1 MLAQRPMCALAPP
14 GLCSPRVAEGSLR
27 TVGVTV
33 SLPLTTLLL
42 WSPIDRNVRVQ
53 KVFNGYLR
61 ITNENFLDAYEN
73 SNSTEFANL
82 ANKVK
87 EAVSPAPGK
96 GALSLLSTLAPPPSP
111 NLEGTAPL
119 PPRLQVAQA
128 SRHQGRGPRSP
139 EGGSRVDL
147 AWDGAGIVASL
158 WPAVSLLSFPQ
169 LKVLYS
175 GVPSLGP
182 YHKESAVT
190 AFRWVLGRRLWGRCC
205 VVAVGGSQ
213 QTAGSGSG
221 STAPGPFLPQHT
233 LRQAVSRAGV
243 TTGALPGQY
252 G

>member
-1 MLAQRPMCALAPP
+1 MTA
-14 GLCSPRVAEGSLR
+14 
-27 TVGVTV
+27 
-33 SLPLTTLLL
+33 SLPLPTPLL

-73 SNSTEFANL
+73 SSSTEFANL

-111 NLEGTAPL
+111 GREGRAPL
-119 PPRLQVAQA
+119 PPRSLGCRWRGA
-128 SRHQGRGPRSP
+128 SRHPGRGPRSP
-139 EGGSRVDL
+139 EGGSGVDL
-147 AWDGAGIVASL
+147 RGVVVGIVASL

-182 YHKESAVT
+182 YHKKSAVT

-205 VVAVGGSQ
+205 VVVGGSLQ
-213 QTAGSGSG
+213 LRGLARGAGRRACSSL
-221 STAPGPFLPQHT
+221 STRCVGLSP
-233 LRQAVSRAGV
+233 RAGV
-243 TTGALPGQY
+243 TTGHCQDDGSVSATEATQ
-252 G
+252 